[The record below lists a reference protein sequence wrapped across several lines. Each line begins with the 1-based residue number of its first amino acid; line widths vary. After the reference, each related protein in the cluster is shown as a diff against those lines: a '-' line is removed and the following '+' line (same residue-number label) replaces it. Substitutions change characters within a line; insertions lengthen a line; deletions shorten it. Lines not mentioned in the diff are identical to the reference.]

1 MRWNVNRAVVLGA
14 GTMGSRIAAHLANC
28 GIPSKLL
35 DLAPRELTPDETE
48 RGLDLRSP
56 AVRNRFA
63 RNGLDAAL
71 KGKPSAFYVDDA
83 ASLITP
89 GNFDDHL
96 DVVAE
101 ADWIIEAVA
110 ENLEIKRAL
119 LQRVA
124 ALRKPGTVIST
135 NTSGLPIAQ
144 IASGFPEEFR
154 RHWLGTHFFN
164 PPRYLHLL
172 EVIPGPDTL
181 PEIVEQVSRFAD
193 LRLGK
198 GVVRCKDTPN
208 FIGNR
213 IGVFFLAN
221 ILKVIQEE
229 NLTVEEVDRLT
240 GPLIG
245 FPKSATFGTLDLV
258 GLDIMVAVTRNLFEN
273 APQDECRDTFHI
285 PEFVE
290 RMMAKNLLG
299 AKTGGGFFQ
308 RSKGHSSGDALAL
321 DLQSLAYRPQKKVQ
335 FPSLDLARETEDLR
349 ERFRMLLEADD
360 AAGHFLWKA
369 FAPTFLYAAR
379 RIPEIADR
387 VVEIDR
393 AMQWGFGWSLG
404 PFELWDAAGL
414 QRSVHRMEKEGADIP
429 ENIQRM
435 LAAGHARFY
444 DDRGQ
449 GRRYYDFG
457 SVSYHAIKQS
467 PGILLL
473 HWPSAAP
480 RLIRAGADASVLD
493 LGDGIACVEFHGK
506 ANAIS
511 PSVVSMINAGLGGL
525 IADFEAL
532 VIANQ
537 GVNFSAGANLQL
549 LLQEARNANWEEI
562 DCEVRAF
569 QQMTLA
575 LKYSPK
581 PVVVAPFRMTLGGG
595 CEVALAA
602 PRLRASAETYMGL
615 VEVSVGLIPAGGG
628 AKEMLLRVTE
638 NLPAGEELL
647 PAIREAFHT
656 IGYARVSGSAADARR
671 LRFLRPADG
680 ITMNGERLVADAK
693 QTALE
698 MVRDSFRPADSG
710 PRGNIRVPGQAAIA
724 ELQIGI
730 HIARQGEFLSVHD
743 ALIARKLAH
752 VLCGGNLT
760 SPSLVT
766 EQYLLDLEREAF
778 ISLCGE
784 PKTQE
789 RIEHMLKTGKPLRN

>member
-1 MRWNVNRAVVLGA
+1 MKWNVNRAVVLGA

-28 GIPSKLL
+28 GIPSTLL
-35 DLAPRELTPDETE
+35 DLVPRELTPEETKK
-48 RGLDLRSP
+48 GLDLRSP
-56 AVRNRFA
+56 IVRNRIA

-71 KGKPSAFYVDDA
+71 KGKPAAFYVDDA

-96 DVVAE
+96 AAVSD

-135 NTSGLPIAQ
+135 NTSGLPIAR
-144 IASGFPEEFR
+144 IASGFSEEFR

-181 PEIVEQVSRFAD
+181 PEIVEQVSQFAD

-221 ILKVIQEE
+221 ILRVITEE
-229 NLTVEEVDRLT
+229 GLTVEEVDRLT

-258 GLDIMVAVTRNLFEN
+258 GLDIMVAVTRNLFDN
-273 APQDECRDTFHI
+273 APEDECRDTFRI

-299 AKTGGGFFQ
+299 TKTGAGFFQ
-308 RSKGHSSGDALAL
+308 RQKTGDTLAL
-321 DLQSLAYRPQKKVQ
+321 DLQSLEYRPQKKIQ
-335 FPSLDLARETEDLR
+335 FPSLDRAKGTEDLR
-349 ERFRMLLEADD
+349 ERFRMLMESDD
-360 AAGHFLWKA
+360 AAGRFLWKA

-387 VVEIDR
+387 IVEIDR
-393 AMQWGFGWSLG
+393 AMQWGFGWELG
-404 PFELWDAAGL
+404 PFELWDAVGL
-414 QRSVHRMEKEGADIP
+414 ERSVRRMEKEGVQIP
-429 ENIQRM
+429 ENVRRM

-444 DDRGQ
+444 EDSGW
-449 GRRYYDFG
+449 GKRYFDFP
-457 SVSYHAIKQS
+457 SADYVSIEQPA
-467 PGILLL
+467 GILLL
-473 HWPSAAP
+473 HGSSNAP
-480 RLIRAGADASVLD
+480 RLIRAGTEASVLD
-493 LGDGIACVEFHGK
+493 LGDGVACVEFHGK

-511 PSVVSMINAGLGGL
+511 PTVVDTINAGLGVL
-525 IADFEAL
+525 AADFDAL

-537 GVNFSAGANLQL
+537 GSNFSAGANLQL
-549 LLQEARNANWEEI
+549 LLQESRNANWESI
-562 DCEVRAF
+562 DREVRAF

-575 LKYSPK
+575 IKYSPK
-581 PVVVAPFRMTLGGG
+581 PVVVAPFRMALGGG
-595 CEVALAA
+595 CELALAA
-602 PRLRASAETYMGL
+602 TRLRAAAETYMGL
-615 VEVSVGLIPAGGG
+615 VEVGVGLVPAGGG
-628 AKEMLLRVTE
+628 CKEMLLRVTE

-656 IGYARVSGSAADARR
+656 IGYARVSASAADARR

-698 MVRDSFRPADSG
+698 MVRDSFRPADSR
-710 PRGNIRVPGQAAIA
+710 PRSNIRVPGQPAIA

-730 HIARQGEFLSVHD
+730 HIARQGEFISDHD

-752 VLCGGNLT
+752 ILCGGNLT

-778 ISLCGE
+778 LALCGE
-784 PKTQE
+784 PKTQQ
-789 RIEHMLKTGKPLRN
+789 RIEHMLLTGKALRN